1 MDVLQIQTQ
10 SEIDTKND
18 PKFQAREHLV
28 QRSELHGVALSA
40 QIRQNNEINKL
51 VRSIEMAQNFWD
63 NGRPPLGRVFAASG
77 YRSRA
82 ATAYQG
88 HVQVSWGLIQMPSN
102 RTGRN
107 TVSNHGRC
115 VDMKSH

>member
-1 MDVLQIQTQ
+1 
-10 SEIDTKND
+10 
-18 PKFQAREHLV
+18 
-28 QRSELHGVALSA
+28 
-40 QIRQNNEINKL
+40 
-51 VRSIEMAQNFWD
+51 MAQNFWD

-107 TVSNHGRC
+107 TINTEGTRKFNLPDEIIQPAVGLDD
-115 VDMKSH
+115 DM